1 VANVRTPREA
11 WIQAALRAVAGGGPD
26 AVRVEALAA
35 SLGVSKGGFYWHFKD
50 RQALLAEMLASWEK
64 TWTEDVIVDVEAS
77 SEDPRE
83 KLRRL
88 FELAKSGDFAVEL
101 ALRDWSRRDREVKSL
116 LRRVDNR
123 RMDYLRSLFAA
134 FCAREEEVEARS
146 MLTFSLFIGSY
157 FIAAGDSERSR
168 SEVLQLAID
177 KLLENPP
184 TADLR
189 GPETT

>member
-1 VANVRTPREA
+1 MANVRTPRQA
-11 WIQAALRAVAGGGPD
+11 WIDAALKAVAGGGPD

-50 RQALLAEMLASWEK
+50 RRALLDEMLANWEK
-64 TWTEDVIVDVEAS
+64 TWTEDVITEVESS

-88 FELAKSGDFAVEL
+88 FEIAKSGDFGIEL
-101 ALRDWSRRDREVKSL
+101 ALRDWSRRDRGVETM

-123 RMDYLRSLFAA
+123 RMDYLRSLFGQ
-134 FCAREEEVEARS
+134 FCPSEEEVEARS

-157 FIAAGDSERSR
+157 FIAARNPERSR
-168 SEVLQLAID
+168 SEIVQLAVD
-177 KLLENPP
+177 DLLRDHSARHY
-184 TADLR
+184 TC
-189 GPETT
+189 T